1 MFERSDEGLMTKE
14 ELEAK
19 LQAKLDAGEITPE
32 EAEAEWQEF
41 MHRNEVWQEW

>member
-1 MFERSDEGLMTKE
+1 MTKE

-19 LQAKLDAGEITPE
+19 LQMKLDAGEITPE